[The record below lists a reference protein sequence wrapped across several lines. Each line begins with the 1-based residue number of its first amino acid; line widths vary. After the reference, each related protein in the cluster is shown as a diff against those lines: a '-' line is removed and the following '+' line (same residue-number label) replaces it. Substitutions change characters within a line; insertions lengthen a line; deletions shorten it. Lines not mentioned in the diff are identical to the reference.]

1 MISDEDLELI
11 QSFKRQIDEKINI
24 FNEIH
29 AAVLQQ
35 EQELRILKQKTE
47 DAKLEFDKQ
56 ANEYKNTL
64 SMLRTQIKFE
74 REMLRSEEEDRNKYL
89 LRSNRN
95 SNTLVYLP
103 AITFNLEKKQQ
114 TKRNRIVN
122 LPGRYLI
129 SIENAA

>member
-11 QSFKRQIDEKINI
+11 QSFKHQIDEKINI

-56 ANEYKNTL
+56 ANEYKNAL

-74 REMLRSEEEDRNKYL
+74 RETLRSEEEARNKYL

>member
-74 REMLRSEEEDRNKYL
+74 REMLRSEEEARNKYL

>member
-1 MISDEDLELI
+1 MISEEELQLI

-24 FNEIH
+24 FHERH

-56 ANEYKNTL
+56 ADEYKKTL

-74 REMLRSEEEDRNKYL
+74 REMLRSEEEAHNKYF
-89 LRSNRN
+89 LRSNRK

-103 AITFNLEKKQQ
+103 AITFNLTKQEKK
-114 TKRNRIVN
+114 
-122 LPGRYLI
+122 
-129 SIENAA
+129 E

>member
-74 REMLRSEEEDRNKYL
+74 REMLRSEEEARNKYL
-89 LRSNRN
+89 LSSNRN

-114 TKRNRIVN
+114 KKRNRIVN